1 MALLMKWLLQ
11 NQVQVMRETKRKRKW
26 ISLTRE
32 RLVRSRKLMTIK
44 RIMMMKRTRRRCLM
58 SKTRMSNQLKINSTA
73 RAAT

>member
-32 RLVRSRKLMTIK
+32 RLVRSRKLMTNK
-44 RIMMMKRTRRRCLM
+44 RMMMMKRTRRRCLM
-58 SKTRMSNQLKINSTA
+58 SKTRTSNQLKINSTA
-73 RAAT
+73 RAVT